1 MQVAVKP
8 DRPCGPQRAIALLA
22 EAIICRRAPR
32 TLGHQITATF
42 LRLASLPPTEVRVTA
57 AARLSSTKIGKWPG
71 PRRRSNRQRRQCLNV
86 GDNIDDDRT
95 LRLNRSD
102 DRVAELVWF
111 FDADAECANLLG
123 HAGKI
128 NGVEGP

>member
-8 DRPCGPQRAIALLA
+8 DRPCGPQRAIALLTGWDHLPT
-22 EAIICRRAPR
+22 RAKNTGSPDHDDVPAV
-32 TLGHQITATF
+32 GE
-42 LRLASLPPTEVRVTA
+42 PTEVRVTA

-95 LRLNRSD
+95 LRLNRSG